1 MLSTPRS
8 QPIASGS
15 SGQPTLVPVQPS
27 LLPPAASL
35 APEDK
40 STFPDDA
47 NDLPL
52 RTALENLISG
62 YLNHQGF
69 TATSRA
75 FRKQRAGEKSDWA
88 DLLVPVE
95 SAPSGGAASAP
106 TGASTPLTTAT
117 KEKKGKTGSKL
128 SSTKKKGSSGL
139 ASTSAALGGESGDN
153 GSGAVRMMKSA
164 IRTTL
169 GSGERSEV
177 DQVHEEGAP
186 ADPSSIESSTNASGS
201 GTPGASSRHPEK
213 ASERRKVDALADHE
227 MADVRDDLM
236 LSDLPATATAV
247 PREKGSQQTPA
258 ELAEDQEEAELLD
271 TALRQRICA
280 CIRSGDIDGA
290 MKRLEEGFAEVLHPS
305 RNTNSLSG
313 TMSSVTKSSP
323 PGFAAGSGTSIR
335 AESGADIDMDILFRL
350 RCRKFV
356 ELALRSC
363 DGDSSA
369 DEEVDDAMNIDDEDE
384 EVASALISS
393 RHSTPGSALLPER
406 GRGTAGSTIKTKGK
420 GKERAGER
428 GQDSHAPAHDDG
440 DEEIATDETTAGEAG
455 AEVEDV
461 LTYGATLSSLYPRTL
476 STPETREYLD
486 TIFSLVAYGDPRSAP
501 RAEIRA
507 LCEQA
512 RRDELA
518 DAVNRAMLGAFPCS
532 ARMHVP
538 ALRSSS

>member
-1 MLSTPRS
+1 MLPS
-8 QPIASGS
+8 A
-15 SGQPTLVPVQPS
+15 QPS

-47 NDLPL
+47 SDTHL

-75 FRKQRAGEKSDWA
+75 FRKQRAEEKSDWA
-88 DLLVPVE
+88 DLLVPSE
-95 SAPSGGAASAP
+95 SVPDGGSASAL
-106 TGASTPLTTAT
+106 TSTSTPSTTAT
-117 KEKKGKTGSKL
+117 KEKKGKTGSK
-128 SSTKKKGSSGL
+128 SASTKKKASSSF
-139 ASTSAALGGESGDN
+139 ASASAAPGTDSGDD

-177 DQVHEEGAP
+177 DQVYEEGA
-186 ADPSSIESSTNASGS
+186 AAGPSSMVSSADASGS
-201 GTPGASSRHPEK
+201 GTPVATSRRPEQPL
-213 ASERRKVDALADHE
+213 ERRRLDSRADHD

-236 LSDLPATATAV
+236 LSDLPADAAAV
-247 PREKGSQQTPA
+247 PREKGSEQTRA
-258 ELAEDQEEAELLD
+258 GLAEEHEEAELLD

-290 MKRLEEGFAEVLHPS
+290 LKRLEEGFAEVLHPS

-313 TMSSVTKSSP
+313 TMRSAGKSFA
-323 PGFAAGSGTSIR
+323 PGCASGSGISMAAGG
-335 AESGADIDMDILFRL
+335 GADLDMDILFRL

-363 DGDSSA
+363 DGESSA
-369 DEEVDDAMNIDDEDE
+369 DGVVDDLMNIDDEDE

-393 RHSTPGSALLPER
+393 RHSTPGSGLLPER
-406 GRGTAGSTIKTKGK
+406 CRGTAGNTIKTKGK
-420 GKERAGER
+420 GKERVDECNADGTV
-428 GQDSHAPAHDDG
+428 AAHDDNAEEIDRDEMMDDD
-440 DEEIATDETTAGEAG
+440 DEEGT
-455 AEVEDV
+455 EVEDV
-461 LTYGATLSSLYPRTL
+461 LTYGATLSALYPRTL
-476 STPETREYLD
+476 STPQTREYLD
-486 TIFSLVAYGDPRSAP
+486 IIFSLVAYGDPRSAP